1 MYMYIMYVH
10 VHVCDTTCI
19 TCTCILVQSYASN
32 LYMTILGSRPHVSSL
47 LVKLQELADCEEQL
61 EMKSSELDK
70 LNSRIS
76 EVEITSKK

>member
-1 MYMYIMYVH
+1 MY
-10 VHVCDTTCI
+10 CTCI
-19 TCTCILVQSYASN
+19 RTCILVQSYTSN